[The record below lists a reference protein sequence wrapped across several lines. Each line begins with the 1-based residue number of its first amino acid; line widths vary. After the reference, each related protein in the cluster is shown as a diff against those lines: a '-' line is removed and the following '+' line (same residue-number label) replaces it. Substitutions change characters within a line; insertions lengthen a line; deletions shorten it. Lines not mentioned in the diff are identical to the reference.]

1 MNTVVPAVDER
12 LAPARLA
19 ALGLRDVLVRHA
31 GAIAA
36 PLIVGWVFK
45 RCRNRSGR
53 GSMPTFF
60 AGGIG
65 RSRDKTRVAL
75 GAGAA
80 NAERG

>member
-1 MNTVVPAVDER
+1 MITVVPAVDER

-45 RCRNRSGR
+45 RVPKQVGTRLNAKL
-53 GSMPTFF
+53 F
-60 AGGIG
+60 AGGTG

-75 GAGAA
+75 SAGAA